1 MARIE
6 IISASAG
13 SGKTYHLASV
23 LNDAIAKGST
33 RPDAVLATTFTNRAA
48 AELKERTRTRL
59 LQTGRVEDA
68 HRLGAARIGTVNAV
82 CGRLVGDFSFE
93 LGLAPDLHVID
104 EQAAAVALR
113 QAMSRV
119 VTAEDTERLADV
131 KRRFDESWDWQR
143 DVERIVTL
151 ARANRIGVEA
161 FERSAERSI
170 EGLLTLF
177 GEPAADGA
185 ALDS

>member
-1 MARIE
+1 
-6 IISASAG
+6 SAG
-13 SGKTYHLASV
+13 SGKTYRLATV
-23 LNDAIAKGST
+23 LHDAIANASA

-59 LQTGRVEDA
+59 LQAGRAEDA

-82 CGRLVGDFSFE
+82 CGRLVADFAFE
-93 LGLAPDLHVID
+93 LGLAPNLRVID

-119 VTAEDTERLADV
+119 VTAADAERLADV
-131 KRRFDESWDWQR
+131 KRRFDDKWEWQR

-151 ARANRIGVEA
+151 ARANR
-161 FERSAERSI
+161 
-170 EGLLTLF
+170 
-177 GEPAADGA
+177 
-185 ALDS
+185 